1 MPPAR
6 PVHRGALSGLR
17 VIDLTHVLAGPL
29 ATQMF
34 GDHGADIVKVE
45 SPGGDVSRKM
55 GPSTNAH
62 GFSSHYFSVNRNK
75 RAMALDLSRPE
86 GVAVLMRLLA
96 DADVLIENF
105 KPGTMRGFGLDYE
118 TVLAARFPR
127 LIVAHISGFG
137 EDGPLGGL
145 IGMDPTAQAMCGLM
159 SWQGE
164 PDGAPMRAAASIVDM
179 LAGFYTASA
188 ILMALHERHAS
199 GRGQEIEVALFD
211 AAFTLTHP
219 FTADWFMSGREPARI
234 GNRHPSGAPYNVY
247 RCRDGHV
254 MLACA
259 NDKQFRILCGVLGRA
274 ELADDARFGDVRG
287 RFLNHEAIDAE
298 VSALCATRGKNEIAL
313 TLLEAGVPAGAVLS
327 MGEALRH
334 EQLAAR
340 GLVVED
346 ASIGFKTV
354 GSPIKMSR
362 TPPALHQRPA
372 RFGEHSR
379 AVLREAGF
387 TDAEIDALI
396 AGHVV
401 FGEAGSDRLSER

>member
-1 MPPAR
+1 MTSPH
-6 PVHRGALSGLR
+6 PVHPGALSGLR
-17 VIDLTHVLAGPL
+17 VIDLSHVLAGPM

-34 GDHGADIVKVE
+34 GDHGAEVVKVE
-45 SPGGDVSRKM
+45 PPGGEVSRKM
-55 GPSTNAH
+55 GPSTNEH

-75 RAMALDLSRPE
+75 RAIALDLSRPQ
-86 GVAVLMRLLA
+86 GVEVLMRLLA

-105 KPGTMRGFGLDYE
+105 KPGTLRGFGLDYE
-118 TVLAARFPR
+118 TVLAPRFPR

-164 PDGAPMRAAASIVDM
+164 PEGPPMRAAASIVDM
-179 LAGFYTASA
+179 LAGLYTASA

-254 MLACA
+254 LLACA
-259 NDKQFRILCGVLGRA
+259 NDKQFRVLCEVLGRP
-274 ELADDARFGDVRG
+274 ELADDPRFSNVRE
-287 RFLNHEAIDAE
+287 RFRHHDAIDVE
-298 VSALCATRGKNEIAL
+298 VSALCATRDKNEIAM
-313 TLLEAGVPAGAVLS
+313 TLLRAGVPAGAVLS
-327 MGEALRH
+327 IGEALRH
-334 EQLAAR
+334 EQVAAR
-340 GLVVED
+340 RLVVED
-346 ASIGFKTV
+346 ASIGFKTI
-354 GSPIKMSR
+354 GSPIRMSR

-387 TDAEIDALI
+387 TEGEIDALI
-396 AGHVV
+396 AGRVL
-401 FGEAGSDRLSER
+401 FGEAQAAG

>member
-1 MPPAR
+1 MPPSH
-6 PVHRGALSGLR
+6 PVHPGALSGLR
-17 VIDLTHVLAGPL
+17 VIDLTHVLAGPML
-29 ATQMF
+29 TQMF
-34 GDHGADIVKVE
+34 GDHGAEVVKVE
-45 SPGGDVSRKM
+45 PPGGEVSRKM
-55 GPSTNAH
+55 GPSTNEH

-75 RAMALDLSRPE
+75 RAIALDLSRPE
-86 GVAVLMRLLA
+86 GVDALMRLLA

-105 KPGTMRGFGLDYE
+105 KPGTMRSFGLDYR
-118 TVLAARFPR
+118 TVLAPRFPR

-137 EDGPLGGL
+137 EQGPLGGL

-164 PDGAPMRAAASIVDM
+164 PDGPPMRAGASIVDM
-179 LAGFYTASA
+179 LAGFYAASG

-219 FTADWFMSGREPARI
+219 FAADWFMSGREPARI

-247 RCRDGHV
+247 RCRDGHIL
-254 MLACA
+254 LACA
-259 NDKQFRILCGVLGRA
+259 NDKQFRVLCQVIGRP
-274 ELADDARFGDVRG
+274 ELADDARFGNVRE
-287 RFLNHEAIDAE
+287 RFRHQDAIDAE
-298 VSALCATRGKNEIAL
+298 INAAFATRDKNEVSL
-313 TLLEAGVPAGAVLS
+313 TLLRAGVPAGAVLS

-354 GSPIKMSR
+354 GSPIRMSR

-396 AGHVV
+396 AGKVL
-401 FGEAGSDRLSER
+401 FDGEERAQSA